1 MAASMRVVLAVFMV
15 AAAAFAA
22 VAYLQFQVFSM

>member
-1 MAASMRVVLAVFMV
+1 MLSDFTAHNGG

-22 VAYLQFQVFSM
+22 VAAADAPTPSTD